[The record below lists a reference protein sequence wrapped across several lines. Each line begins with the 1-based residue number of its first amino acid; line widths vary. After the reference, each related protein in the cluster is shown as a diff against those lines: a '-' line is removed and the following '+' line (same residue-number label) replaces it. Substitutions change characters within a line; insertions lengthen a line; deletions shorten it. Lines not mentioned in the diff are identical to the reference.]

1 MQCTS
6 CGFTNQAGMK
16 FCTECG
22 TRLAN
27 RCGHCNFENPLPA
40 KFCGECGQA
49 LTQQAAASPQ
59 VTDRTASDRTVSRT
73 GETGLQ
79 PAPTE
84 RQPVAAD
91 RRQVTVMF
99 CDLVGSTPL
108 SEQLDPEE
116 WRDVLGA
123 YHTACTQVINR
134 FGGHIAKYLGD
145 GLLVF
150 FGYPIAHEDD
160 APRSLHAG
168 VGILQEVQQLGTRLG
183 QPLQVRIGIHTGLVV
198 AGEVGNDALDIVG
211 TTPHIA
217 ARLQTLAQPGSLV
230 ASADTCQLA
239 PGLFTTVSLGPQT
252 LRGVSVPITVYRIV
266 GENETRHPLEGAVQ
280 TGLTPLTG
288 REQEAGLLLE
298 RWEQVQERHGQVILL
313 SGEAGIGKSR
323 LIQALAERAAQTS
336 AATLIE
342 YRCSP
347 YYQSSALYPLID
359 FLQRILNFKL
369 DEPPHQK
376 LDKLARALDRQGF
389 AREAV
394 LPLFASLLSLPHP
407 ADCPPL
413 AGSPQQQ
420 KQKIQETLVTWL
432 LQEAERQPLHC
443 VVEDLHWAD
452 PSSLEFLGLLIEHV
466 PRARILLLLTYRPEF
481 RPPWALRSRLSQ
493 MMLSRLPR
501 KHIESMIT
509 NVSKGKSLP
518 AEVVEQIAS
527 KTDGVPLFV
536 EELTKMVVES
546 DFLQEESERYTLI
559 GPLPNL
565 AIPTTL
571 QDSLMARLDRL
582 APVRE
587 IAQLGATLGREFS
600 YELIKVVCT
609 LPEADLQ
616 QALAVLVEAEILYQR
631 GILPRAEYS
640 FKHALIQ
647 DAAYQSLLKSKRQH
661 YHEQIAQTLAAY
673 VSVSGDIHPELL
685 AHHYTQAGLKEEALS
700 YWYQA
705 GERAVGQSAN
715 EEAVR
720 HLQTGLALLD
730 SLPSSPQRQ
739 RHESAFQS
747 ALRRSLMAVRSE
759 EE

>member
-1 MQCTS
+1 MKCTS
-6 CGFTNQAGMK
+6 CGFANPAGVK
-16 FCTECG
+16 FCTACG
-22 TRLAN
+22 PRLAN
-27 RCGHCNFENPLPA
+27 RCGRCNFENSLSA

-49 LTQQAAASPQ
+49 LTPQ
-59 VTDRTASDRTVSRT
+59 VTDRAVPDRDVPLP
-73 GETGLQ
+73 GGLGLQ
-79 PAPTE
+79 PVPTE
-84 RQPVAAD
+84 RQPVGAD

-99 CDLVGSTPL
+99 CDLVGSTAL

-123 YHTACTQVINR
+123 YHAACTQVIHR
-134 FGGHIAKYLGD
+134 FDGHIAKYLGD

-150 FGYPIAHEDD
+150 FGYPTAHEDD
-160 APRSLHAG
+160 APRSLHTG
-168 VGILQEVQQLGTRLG
+168 LGILQAVQQLGARLG
-183 QPLQVRIGIHTGLVV
+183 QPLAVRIGIHTGLVV
-198 AGEVGNDALDIVG
+198 AGEVGNAALDIVG

-217 ARLQTLAQPGSLV
+217 ARLQTLAPPGSLV

-239 PGLFTTVSLGPQT
+239 AGLFTTVSLGPQT
-252 LRGVSVPITVYRIV
+252 LRGVSAPISVYRIV
-266 GENETRHPLEGAVQ
+266 EENETRHPLESAVQ

-323 LIQALAERAAQTS
+323 LIQALTERAAQTS
-336 AATLIE
+336 SATLIE

-389 AREAV
+389 SREAI
-394 LPLFASLLSLPHP
+394 LPLFAALLSLPQP
-407 ADCPPL
+407 TDCPPL
-413 AGSPQQQ
+413 VGSPHQQ

-466 PRARILLLLTYRPEF
+466 PRARMLLLLTYRPEF
-481 RPPWALRSRLSQ
+481 RPPWALRSHMTQ

-501 KHIESMIT
+501 KHIEAMIT

-518 AEVVEQIAS
+518 VEVVEQIAR

-536 EELTKMVVES
+536 EELTKMVLES
-546 DFLQEESERYTLI
+546 DFLQEEPERYSLI

-600 YELIKVVCT
+600 FELIRVVCA
-609 LPEADLQ
+609 LPEAELQ

-631 GILPRAEYS
+631 GILPNAEYT

-647 DAAYQSLLKSKRQH
+647 DAAYQSLLKSQRQH

-730 SLPSSPQRQ
+730 ALPPSPQRR

-747 ALRRSLMAVRSE
+747 ALKRSLLAVRAESVE
-759 EE
+759 PTS

>member
-6 CGFTNQAGMK
+6 CGFANQAGMK

-27 RCGHCNFENPLPA
+27 LCPGCNFENPPPA

-49 LTQQAAASPQ
+49 LSPQ
-59 VTDRTASDRTVSRT
+59 GVSSPRTTDRAAPDRAVSRT
-73 GETGLQ
+73 GGTGLQ
-79 PAPTE
+79 PVPTE
-84 RQPVAAD
+84 RLTVAAD

-123 YHTACTQVINR
+123 YHAACSQIIER
-134 FGGHIAKYLGD
+134 FDGHIAKYLGD

-150 FGYPIAHEDD
+150 FGYPTAHEDD

-168 VGILQEVQQLGTRLG
+168 LGILQEMQHLSARLK
-183 QPLQVRIGIHTGLVV
+183 QPLTVRIGVHTGLVV

-217 ARLQTLAQPGSLV
+217 ARLQTLAQPGALV

-252 LRGVSVPITVYRIV
+252 LRGVSAPIAVYRIV
-266 GENETRHPLEGAVQ
+266 EEREARHPLEGTVQ

-323 LIQALAERAAQTS
+323 LIQALTERAAQTS

-389 AREAV
+389 SREAV
-394 LPLFASLLSLPHP
+394 LPLFAALLSLPHP

-413 AGSPQQQ
+413 VGAPHQQ

-432 LQEAERQPLHC
+432 LQEADRQPLHC

-466 PRARILLLLTYRPEF
+466 PRARMLLLLTYRPEF
-481 RPPWALRSRLSQ
+481 RPPWALRSHMTQ

-501 KHIESMIT
+501 KHIESMIA
-509 NVSKGKSLP
+509 NVSKGKTLP
-518 AEVVEQIAS
+518 AEVVEQIAR

-600 YELIKVVCT
+600 YELIKVVCP
-609 LPEADLQ
+609 LPEAELQ
-616 QALAVLVEAEILYQR
+616 QALAALVEAEILYQR
-631 GILPRAEYS
+631 GILPNAEYT

-661 YHEQIAQTLAAY
+661 YHEQIAQTLTAY

-730 SLPSSPQRQ
+730 ALPASPQRQ
-739 RHESAFQS
+739 RHESAFQN
-747 ALRRSLMAVRSE
+747 ALRRSLMAARAE
-759 EE
+759 EA